1 MKLNTLFPRLLG
13 TIHMTCLDP
22 SNVSGNKTTLLPN
35 THLAA
40 SNQIN
45 SIVRMPVKPGMEM
58 RGKICLDQKRLT
70 GS

>member
-1 MKLNTLFPRLLG
+1 
-13 TIHMTCLDP
+13 MTCLYP
-22 SNVSGNKTTLLPN
+22 SNVAGNKTAFFPN